1 MHHIYSLR
9 PYLPANAGTPEV
21 REWLETEGRY
31 FPGFDANSFAEGAW
45 LGAKVFTELARRLGR
60 NLSRDT
66 LFAALNGMRG
76 YHTGFTP
83 DITMTPDHAPN
94 RQVLWTRWDAG
105 TQQYQQTEAF
115 QPW

>member
-83 DITMTPDHAPN
+83 DITMTPDHTPN